1 MLYIYICYSTYNIY
15 IYIVIYYI
23 SIYPRTKRTIIE
35 LNHLFFDRPMF
46 CEPASTAG
54 YESARRCATRVLEAL
69 A

>member
-1 MLYIYICYSTYNIY
+1 MLYIYVTVHIIY